1 MYLIGVPMRPIDPPA
16 LVEVNEQRKYVQV
29 NDSTCRLLG
38 YSREELLQMRID
50 DVSYPSGAHV
60 SPMFEHY
67 RSEGAMR
74 GVFAVKTKQGE
85 VLWIRY
91 KSYIEGGRLIALW
104 TEYEPVNHVDRL
116 EQ

>member
-1 MYLIGVPMRPIDPPA
+1 MRPIDPPA
-16 LVEVNEQRKYVQV
+16 LVEVNDQRKYVEV

-67 RSEGAMR
+67 QNEGAMR

-91 KSYIEGGRLIALW
+91 ESSIEGGRMVARW
-104 TEYEPVNHVDRL
+104 TEYEPFEQVDS
-116 EQ
+116 